1 MGQHA
6 ARGGEE
12 ARVLHPSR
20 AVCSERAQ
28 DRHAERAGCGA
39 DRSRAQAGGVLGD
52 AGALATVFEARG
64 LPEVCIC
71 SPLRRAMET
80 AALVFEN
87 EPTVPIECTRFAR
100 ERWWTWYQCIGSEYQ
115 ETVDFAAGLGR
126 RILGLDTLNSL
137 DQFWNPVEEIAAI
150 SRLQSECANFEER
163 KRRYEPSARELEANH
178 PHELTNYLARH
189 EADVIAVACHWGV
202 SMS

>member
-1 MGQHA
+1 
-6 ARGGEE
+6 
-12 ARVLHPSR
+12 
-20 AVCSERAQ
+20 
-28 DRHAERAGCGA
+28 
-39 DRSRAQAGGVLGD
+39 
-52 AGALATVFEARG
+52 
-64 LPEVCIC
+64 
-71 SPLRRAMET
+71 MET

-202 SMS
+202 IHELTGASPNNCDIVVADLIEENSFSFIEQHEPPGDVERSI